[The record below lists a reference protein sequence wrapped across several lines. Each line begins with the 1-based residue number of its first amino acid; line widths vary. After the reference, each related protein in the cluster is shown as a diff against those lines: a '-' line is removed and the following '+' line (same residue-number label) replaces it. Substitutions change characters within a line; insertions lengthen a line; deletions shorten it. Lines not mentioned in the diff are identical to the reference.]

1 MNLYLEHCFFVL
13 ESASRSRM
21 EMFIRR
27 KFDIQ
32 KLLVTAAGVI
42 AVVAAA
48 VVLLLDVKNLA
59 GSSRPSE
66 GSLIVNINIAS
77 ETERELTAK
86 QGGES
91 RT

>member
-1 MNLYLEHCFFVL
+1 
-13 ESASRSRM
+13 M